1 MMILILLILMIAIF
15 MSVRRK
21 QKAQA
26 QAQARYW
33 ERINEFEAQR
43 KEQILAIAI
52 KLKRRKT
59 ADSSIE
65 KKWQRAS

>member
-1 MMILILLILMIAIF
+1 MMILILLILMIAMF
-15 MSVRRK
+15 MSRK

-26 QAQARYW
+26 QARYW
-33 ERINEFEAQR
+33 KRINEFEAQR
-43 KEQILAIAI
+43 KEQILATAI
-52 KLKRRKT
+52 KLERRKT

>member
-1 MMILILLILMIAIF
+1 MMILILLILMIAMF
-15 MSVRRK
+15 MSRK
-21 QKAQA
+21 QKAR
-26 QAQARYW
+26 AQARYW

-43 KEQILAIAI
+43 KEQILATAF
-52 KLKRRKT
+52 KLERRKT

>member
-15 MSVRRK
+15 MSRK
-21 QKAQA
+21 QKA

-43 KEQILAIAI
+43 KEQILATAI
-52 KLKRRKT
+52 KLERRKT

>member
-1 MMILILLILMIAIF
+1 MMILILLILMIAMF
-15 MSVRRK
+15 MSRK
-21 QKAQA
+21 QKA

-43 KEQILAIAI
+43 KEQILATAI
-52 KLKRRKT
+52 KLEQRKT

>member
-1 MMILILLILMIAIF
+1 MMILILLILMIAMFI
-15 MSVRRK
+15 SVRRK
-21 QKAQA
+21 QKV

-43 KEQILAIAI
+43 KEQILATAI
-52 KLKRRKT
+52 KLERRKT

-65 KKWQRAS
+65 KKWQWAS

>member
-1 MMILILLILMIAIF
+1 MMILILLILMIAMF
-15 MSVRRK
+15 MSRK
-21 QKAQA
+21 QKV

-43 KEQILAIAI
+43 KAQILATAI
-52 KLKRRKT
+52 KLERRKT

>member
-1 MMILILLILMIAIF
+1 MMILILLILMIAMF
-15 MSVRRK
+15 MRRK
-21 QKAQA
+21 QKA

-43 KEQILAIAI
+43 KEQILATAI
-52 KLKRRKT
+52 KLERRKT

>member
-1 MMILILLILMIAIF
+1 MMILILLILMIAMF
-15 MSVRRK
+15 MSRK
-21 QKAQA
+21 QKA

-43 KEQILAIAI
+43 KEQILATAI
-52 KLKRRKT
+52 KLERRKT

>member
-1 MMILILLILMIAIF
+1 MMILILLILMIAMF
-15 MSVRRK
+15 MNRK
-21 QKAQA
+21 QKA

-43 KEQILAIAI
+43 KEQILATAI
-52 KLKRRKT
+52 KLERRKT

>member
-1 MMILILLILMIAIF
+1 MMILILLILMIAMFI
-15 MSVRRK
+15 SRK

-26 QAQARYW
+26 QARYW
-33 ERINEFEAQR
+33 QCINEFEAQR
-43 KEQILAIAI
+43 KEQILATAI
-52 KLKRRKT
+52 KLERRKT